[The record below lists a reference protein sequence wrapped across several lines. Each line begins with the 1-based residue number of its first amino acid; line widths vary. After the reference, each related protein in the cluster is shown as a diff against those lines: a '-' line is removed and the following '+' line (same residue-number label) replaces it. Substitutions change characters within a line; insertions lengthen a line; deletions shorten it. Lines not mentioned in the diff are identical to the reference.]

1 MFKGADMKIWKDNDE
16 VKVRLKYDPVM
27 IKKLKNLKGGQWDKS
42 KKIWV
47 FPMKKYNDLMALVNL
62 KKENKNET
70 KEVRIEQLRQLLVRK
85 GYSPKTIKNYLNHL
99 NKYLEFSDNKVDIMN
114 INKYLLHLL
123 EEKDLSHSYTNQAVN
138 AIKAYLKVSQICSYK
153 EVMNIQ
159 RPKKEKKLPK
169 ILSKKEVKSIFN
181 ALNNEKH
188 ITELMLAYSCGLRVS
203 EVSKMELKDIDSERM
218 LIIVRQGKG
227 RKDRVTN
234 LSDKMLKQLRVYYKI
249 YKPKKWLFEGQKKEQ
264 HISSRSLQN
273 VFNAAVK
280 KAKINKDVTF
290 HSLRHSF
297 ATHLLESGVDLRYIQ
312 ELLGHSSSKTTEIY
326 THVSQKSIQGI
337 PNPLDTL

>member
-1 MFKGADMKIWKDNDE
+1 MKIWKEDNK
-16 VKVRLKYDPVM
+16 VNVRLKYDPSM
-27 IKKLKNLKGGQWDKS
+27 IKKLKKIRGGKWDKN
-42 KKIWV
+42 KKIWI
-47 FPMKKYNDLMALVNL
+47 FPTNKHNDLIKLVNS
-62 KKENKNET
+62 KKENGNES
-70 KEVRIEQLRQLLVRK
+70 KEKRLEQLRQLLVRK
-85 GYSPKTIKNYLNHL
+85 GYSPKTVKNYLNHL
-99 NKYLEFSDNKVDIMN
+99 NSYLDYSDNAVDIMN
-114 INKYLLHLL
+114 INQYLLYLL
-123 EEKDLSHSYTNQAVN
+123 EEKNLSHSYTNQAVN

-153 EVMNIQ
+153 EVMKIQ

-169 ILSKKEVKSIFN
+169 VLSKKEVKRIFDV
-181 ALNNEKH
+181 LNNEKH

-203 EVSKMELKDIDSERM
+203 EVATMKLKAIDSERM
-218 LIIVRQGKG
+218 LIIIKQGKG

-234 LSDKMLKQLRVYYKI
+234 LSEKMLKQLRIYYKQ
-249 YKPKKWLFEGQKKEQ
+249 YKPKMWLFEGQKETK
-264 HISSRSLQN
+264 HISTRSLQN